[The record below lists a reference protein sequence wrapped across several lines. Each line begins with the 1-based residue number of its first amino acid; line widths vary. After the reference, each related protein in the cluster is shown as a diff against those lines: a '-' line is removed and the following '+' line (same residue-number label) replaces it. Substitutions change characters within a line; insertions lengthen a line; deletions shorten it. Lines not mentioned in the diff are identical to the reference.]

1 MHVCVFV
8 CVCDCSCVSTLS
20 TSSVLLGVRL
30 HVKNKQTRTNKREM
44 DTGRNADFLSVYSAI
59 SSFYNTFS
67 LHLVFVCSNDGIEK
81 SSCNHPPPCVY
92 LSW

>member
-8 CVCDCSCVSTLS
+8 CVCACVSTLP

-30 HVKNKQTRTNKREM
+30 YVKNKQTRTNKREM

-59 SSFYNTFS
+59 PSFYSTLS
-67 LHLVFVCSNDGIEK
+67 LHLVFVCSNIL
-81 SSCNHPPPCVY
+81 PP
-92 LSW
+92 LTLE

>member
-8 CVCDCSCVSTLS
+8 CVCDCACVSTLP

-44 DTGRNADFLSVYSAI
+44 DTGRNADFLSI
-59 SSFYNTFS
+59 QRF
-67 LHLVFVCSNDGIEK
+67 HLSTIPFLYTWFLFAAK
-81 SSCNHPPPCVY
+81 SYHP
-92 LSW
+92 